1 MISLTLTVSDLTT
14 LLQIYDRIQIR
25 RYTGTGTPSSTID
38 ISDYTTASGNDT
50 ISSRTGVSDV
60 LLDASYTQYYFT
72 DPIGVPSDW
81 YISRYYK
88 ESTGSASAWTV
99 PVLGEAYDFY
109 YDPLYPPEVEY
120 DTAEQLVVDR
130 IRLLIGDPIDL
141 RREYGENV
149 ASSIHDDDKT
159 LEFDE
164 KGWPVSL
171 TMGGTTYNQ
180 TTNPSVNGY
189 RFLRFLDTIE
199 ATTWSGCEEIGLDI
213 WYYTFRWSDRE
224 IMDAYDNCPPPIGLT
239 TVTATTEAY
248 MLKTAYELLYSE
260 FWLDTGEDGAVV
272 TDEGTRYD
280 PSPGLDNRRQLLESL
295 KKRLDDLIKSL
306 TLTGISGVL
315 VD

>member
-38 ISDYTTASGNDT
+38 ISDYTTTSGNDT

-189 RFLRFLDTIE
+189 RFLRFSDTIE

-213 WYYTFRWSDRE
+213 WYYTFLYSDRE
-224 IMDAYDNCPPPIGLT
+224 IMEAYDTCPPPTPLT
-239 TVTATTEAY
+239 TANATPEIF
-248 MLKTAYELLYSE
+248 MLKTAYELLYQQV
-260 FWLDTGEDGAVV
+260 FNDAMTDGAVIKDDV
-272 TDEGTRYD
+272 TVYN
-280 PSPGLDNRRQLLESL
+280 PSIGLSVRKALLDDL
-295 KKRLDDLIKSL
+295 KDRLDDLIKSL
-306 TLTGISGVL
+306 SLTNIQGVL
-315 VD
+315 ID

>member
-213 WYYTFRWSDRE
+213 WYYTFRNSDRQIIE
-224 IMDAYDNCPPPIGLT
+224 FYNNCPPPAPLT
-239 TVTATTEAY
+239 TTTATAEVY
-248 MLKTAYELLYSE
+248 MIQTAIDLLRSELWEDS
-260 FWLDTGEDGAVV
+260 TEDGA
-272 TDEGTRYD
+272 TIRDEGSLYN
-280 PSPGLDNRRQLLESL
+280 PSEGLKVRKDLLDDLTKRR
-295 KKRLDDLIKSL
+295 DDLIKSL
-306 TLTGISGVL
+306 QLTGITGVL
-315 VD
+315 LD